1 MMMQVKE
8 EISLPWWETVS
19 TMRRFVPSLVSIISV
34 VITMLQALTAA
45 DVGIAMGS
53 GSDIALASAKFI
65 LLSPNLHGLLI
76 LTDLSRKVFRRIK
89 FNFVSRSFMCCD
101 NFSFSNAIPEYYQG
115 WATVYNIITVP
126 IAAGVIYPVHHARLS
141 PVWSSLAM
149 ALS

>member
-1 MMMQVKE
+1 MH
-8 EISLPWWETVS
+8 
-19 TMRRFVPSLVSIISV
+19 RFVLSLVSTISV
-34 VITMLQALTAA
+34 VIKRLQALTAA

-53 GSDIALASAKFI
+53 GSDIALSSAKFI

-89 FNFVSRSFMCCD
+89 FNFVSGSFMSYE
-101 NFSFSNAIPEYYQG
+101 NFASLDANPECHQG
-115 WATVYNIITVP
+115 WATVYNVITVP

>member
-1 MMMQVKE
+1 MH
-8 EISLPWWETVS
+8 
-19 TMRRFVPSLVSIISV
+19 RFVLSLVSTISV
-34 VITMLQALTAA
+34 VIKRLQALTAA

-53 GSDIALASAKFI
+53 GSDIALSSAKFI

-89 FNFVSRSFMCCD
+89 FNFVSGSFMSYE
-101 NFSFSNAIPEYYQG
+101 NFASLDANAECHQG
-115 WATVYNIITVP
+115 RATVYNVITVP